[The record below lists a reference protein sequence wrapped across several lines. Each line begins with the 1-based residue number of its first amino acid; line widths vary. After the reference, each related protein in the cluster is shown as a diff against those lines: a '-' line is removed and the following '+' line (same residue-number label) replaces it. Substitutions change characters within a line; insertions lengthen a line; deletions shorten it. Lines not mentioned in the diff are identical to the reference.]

1 MSESFGLS
9 CMMRMFEDNF
19 GQIWQI
25 DNPILTDKGLANKRK
40 FNLARKL

>member
-1 MSESFGLS
+1 
-9 CMMRMFEDNF
+9 MFEDNF

-25 DNPILTDKGLANKRK
+25 DNLILIDEGLANKRK